1 MKIVAEMKFGSHLY
15 GLNTPQSDTDWK
27 VVFMPS
33 FRDLVFGTKH
43 NIVSSTGGQA
53 KNTKDDTDTEWI
65 SIQKFISDALSGQTY
80 AIDMLHCT
88 EPTISSDLWD
98 SIVANRKKFY
108 TKNMKSYL
116 GYCTHQAAKYGI
128 KGSRLHSLKQAID
141 YLADIDGATIR
152 LKDVEEFLYVDDH
165 CRIVEH
171 TNTKTNII
179 EKYYSVLGKMYQFTN
194 SADYVYNCL
203 QLTYDNYGQRAK
215 DAMNN
220 DNVDWKAISHA
231 FRAGY
236 QLKHILVDGDF
247 EYPLPESDFI
257 LKVKKGELTFDE
269 VSPLLSALV
278 DEVTELSNKS
288 DLPLEPDSEF
298 FHDLIYKAYGV

>member
-1 MKIVAEMKFGSHLY
+1 MKIIVEMKFGSHLY
-15 GLNTPQSDTDWK
+15 GLNTPTSDTDYK

-43 NIVSSTGGQA
+43 NIVKSTGGNT
-53 KNTKDDTDTEWI
+53 KNTKDDTDIEYI
-65 SIQKFISDALSGQTY
+65 SVQKFISDALSGQTY

-88 EPTISSDLWD
+88 DPSISSSLWEE
-98 SIVANRKKFY
+98 IVANRKKFY

-141 YLADIDGATIR
+141 HLADIGATIR
-152 LKDVEEFLYVDDH
+152 LKDVEEFLYSDEH
-165 CRIVEH
+165 CKVIEH
-171 TNTKTNII
+171 TNPKTKVT

-194 SADYVYNCL
+194 SVDYVYNCL

-220 DNVDWKAISHA
+220 NNVDWKAISHA

-236 QLKHILVDGDF
+236 QLKHILEDGDF
-247 EYPLPESDFI
+247 EYPLPETEFI
-257 LKVKKGELTFDE
+257 LKVKKGELTFEE
-269 VSPLLSALV
+269 VSPMLSDLV
-278 DEVTELSNKS
+278 DEVSSLSDKS
-288 DLPLEPDSEF
+288 ELPLEPDAEF
-298 FHDLIYKAYGV
+298 FYDLVYKAYEV